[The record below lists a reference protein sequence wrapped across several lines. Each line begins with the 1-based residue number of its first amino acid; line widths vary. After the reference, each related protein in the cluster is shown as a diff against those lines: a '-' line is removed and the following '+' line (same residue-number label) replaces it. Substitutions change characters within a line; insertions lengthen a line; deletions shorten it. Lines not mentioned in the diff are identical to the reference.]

1 TPTRSVRLMRPIPRQ
16 HTSFRQKAPRPN
28 RRLLPKKI
36 AMLKC
41 ATAGRAGSLPFD
53 VAVEGAEAAEA
64 AANLRRGRRRRRVM
78 RPRKLSRLSL
88 MKERSKSRRLL
99 SRRKALALPRAGNS
113 MLVRLMRGRMIRRGL
128 QVTTARDRRANRA
141 LAHSGD
147 PIHAD
152 PIRADRS

>member
-1 TPTRSVRLMRPIPRQ
+1 
-16 HTSFRQKAPRPN
+16 
-28 RRLLPKKI
+28 
-36 AMLKC
+36 
-41 ATAGRAGSLPFD
+41 
-53 VAVEGAEAAEA
+53 
-64 AANLRRGRRRRRVM
+64 
-78 RPRKLSRLSL
+78 

-152 PIRADRS
+152 PIRADRSPAALNSADLTLGRRADRIVAALRRSANSSTRDRRFWFKSPKNRSPKKARESLLT